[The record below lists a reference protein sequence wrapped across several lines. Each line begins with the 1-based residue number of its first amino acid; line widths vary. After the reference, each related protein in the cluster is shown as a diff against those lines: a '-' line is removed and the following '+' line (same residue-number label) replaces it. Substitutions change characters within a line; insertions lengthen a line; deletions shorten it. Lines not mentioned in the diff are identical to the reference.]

1 MQRHLIDYIR
11 RPDTIDEDAVSYLL
25 ALTQEHP
32 YFHVAR
38 ILLLQALYKM
48 HAPAYDE
55 TLRRTAI
62 LVPGREAIFRLTE
75 EPHYTHAEERK
86 RYDETSE
93 TSASRTVS
101 LIDNFLEAQTPAT
114 PVSHP
119 IDAAQD
125 YIGYLLQRESQ
136 EGRNRQEALP
146 MNGGGVVEDFL
157 ENNNSG
163 RIVLNDN
170 KVVEDFLE
178 NISDSRRIVLDDGKD
193 AEDQP
198 ENGPGRTT
206 PDEATGQ
213 PDKSEEAQ
221 TAKTPKKDVDNEILT
236 EIMAGIYIKQG
247 KYENAV
253 KIIRQLSLKYPK
265 KNRYFADQIRFLEKL
280 IINNK
285 HK

>member
-1 MQRHLIDYIR
+1 MPRHIIDYIR
-11 RPDTIDEDAVSYLL
+11 RPDTIDDSAIAQLQ
-25 ALTQEHP
+25 ALTKEHP

-38 ILLLQALYKM
+38 ILLLQGLYRK
-48 HAPAYDE
+48 HDPAYDE

-62 LVPGREAIFRLTE
+62 LVPSREAIFRLTE
-75 EPHYTHAEERK
+75 EPHYTQAEEHK
-86 RYDETSE
+86 RYDETADGSE
-93 TSASRTVS
+93 SRTVS
-101 LIDNFLEAQTPAT
+101 LIDNFLEAQTPTT

-136 EGRNRQEALP
+136 QGLQRQEALP

-157 ENNNSG
+157 EQEHG
-163 RIVLNDN
+163 RIVLDETKENEPEEEQP
-170 KVVEDFLE
+170 VEDETTQNDE
-178 NISDSRRIVLDDGKD
+178 N
-193 AEDQP
+193 
-198 ENGPGRTT
+198 
-206 PDEATGQ
+206 
-213 PDKSEEAQ
+213 
-221 TAKTPKKDVDNEILT
+221 NEILT

>member
-1 MQRHLIDYIR
+1 MRRHIIDYIR
-11 RPDTIDEDAVSYLL
+11 RPDIIDDDAINQLQT
-25 ALTQEHP
+25 LTQEYP

-38 ILLLQALYKM
+38 ILLLEALYKK

-55 TLRRTAI
+55 TLRRTAV
-62 LVPGREAIFRLTE
+62 LVPNREAIFRLTE

-86 RYDETSE
+86 RYDEATDS
-93 TSASRTVS
+93 SDSRTVS
-101 LIDNFLEAQTPAT
+101 LIDNFLDAQAPTT

-136 EGRNRQEALP
+136 QGQHRQEALP
-146 MNGGGVVEDFL
+146 LNGGGVVEDFL
-157 ENNNSG
+157 ENEPG
-163 RIVLNDN
+163 RIVLDN
-170 KVVEDFLE
+170 
-178 NISDSRRIVLDDGKD
+178 SD
-193 AEDQP
+193 E
-198 ENGPGRTT
+198 
-206 PDEATGQ
+206 
-213 PDKSEEAQ
+213 SEQEESQ
-221 TAKTPKKDVDNEILT
+221 TNESKKTEKAKDNEILT

>member
-11 RPDTIDEDAVSYLL
+11 RPDTIDDDAIAQLQTL
-25 ALTQEHP
+25 IQEHP

-38 ILLLQALYKM
+38 ILLLQALYKK
-48 HAPAYDE
+48 HAPTYDE

-62 LVPGREAIFRLTE
+62 LVPSREAIFRLTE

-86 RYDETSE
+86 RYEDADDS
-93 TSASRTVS
+93 SDSRTVS
-101 LIDNFLEAQTPAT
+101 LIDNFLETQTPTMNAG
-114 PVSHP
+114 HP

-136 EGRNRQEALP
+136 MGQKRQEALP

-157 ENNNSG
+157 ENEPG
-163 RIVLNDN
+163 RIVLEDN
-170 KVVEDFLE
+170 TE
-178 NISDSRRIVLDDGKD
+178 NEQEEVQTNDSRKPQNDG
-193 AEDQP
+193 
-198 ENGPGRTT
+198 N
-206 PDEATGQ
+206 
-213 PDKSEEAQ
+213 
-221 TAKTPKKDVDNEILT
+221 NEILT

>member
-1 MQRHLIDYIR
+1 MQRPLIDYIR
-11 RPDTIDEDAVSYLL
+11 RPDTLDDSAIVQLQTL
-25 ALTQEHP
+25 AREHP

-38 ILLLQALYKM
+38 ILLLQALYRK
-48 HAPAYDE
+48 HDSTYDE

-62 LVPGREAIFRLTE
+62 LVPNREAVFRLTE
-75 EPHYTHAEERK
+75 EPHYTHPEERK
-86 RYDETSE
+86 RYEEIEDS
-93 TSASRTVS
+93 SDSRTVS
-101 LIDNFLEAQTPAT
+101 LIDNFLEAQMPSI

-125 YIGYLLQRESQ
+125 YIGYLMQRETQ
-136 EGRNRQEALP
+136 QGGQRQEALP
-146 MNGGGVVEDFL
+146 MNGGGVVENFL
-157 ENNNSG
+157 EKEIG
-163 RIVLNDN
+163 
-170 KVVEDFLE
+170 
-178 NISDSRRIVLDDGKD
+178 RIVLDD
-193 AEDQP
+193 
-198 ENGPGRTT
+198 NGESVHEETETRNTQKPQ
-206 PDEATGQ
+206 DEA
-213 PDKSEEAQ
+213 E
-221 TAKTPKKDVDNEILT
+221 NEILT

>member
-1 MQRHLIDYIR
+1 MQRPLIDYIR
-11 RPDTIDEDAVSYLL
+11 RPDIIDDEAISQLQTL
-25 ALTQEHP
+25 IQEHP

-38 ILLLQALYKM
+38 ILLLQALYKK
-48 HAPAYDE
+48 HDPAYDE
-55 TLRRTAI
+55 TLRRTAV
-62 LVPGREAIFRLTE
+62 LVPCREAVFRLTE
-75 EPHYTHAEERK
+75 EPHYTHAEEHK
-86 RYDETSE
+86 RYDDAADS
-93 TSASRTVS
+93 SASRTVS
-101 LIDNFLEAQTPAT
+101 LIDNFLEAQTPVA
-114 PVSHP
+114 SAAHP

-136 EGRNRQEALP
+136 QGMQKHEPLP

-157 ENNNSG
+157 ENGSG
-163 RIVLNDN
+163 RIVLKETKAD
-170 KVVEDFLE
+170 L
-178 NISDSRRIVLDDGKD
+178 
-193 AEDQP
+193 P
-198 ENGPGRTT
+198 ENETEGTAHDDNSKTEQEEHRS
-206 PDEATGQ
+206 
-213 PDKSEEAQ
+213 SESIKAQ
-221 TAKTPKKDVDNEILT
+221 NDSENEILT

>member
-1 MQRHLIDYIR
+1 MQRHIIDYIR
-11 RPDTIDEDAVSYLL
+11 RPDTIDDDAIAQLQ

-32 YFHVAR
+32 YFHIAR
-38 ILLLQALYKM
+38 ILLLQALYKK
-48 HAPAYDE
+48 HDPAYDE

-62 LVPGREAIFRLTE
+62 LVPNREAIFRLTE
-75 EPHYTHAEERK
+75 EPHYTQAEEHK
-86 RYDETSE
+86 RYEETTDDSE
-93 TSASRTVS
+93 SRTVS
-101 LIDNFLEAQTPAT
+101 LIDNFLEAQTPVS

-125 YIGYLLQRESQ
+125 YIGYLLQQESRQ
-136 EGRNRQEALP
+136 GTQRQEALP

-157 ENNNSG
+157 ENEHG
-163 RIVLNDN
+163 
-170 KVVEDFLE
+170 
-178 NISDSRRIVLDDGKD
+178 RIVLDDNL
-193 AEDQP
+193 EDEHNESQSDDSNVH
-198 ENGPGRTT
+198 EN
-206 PDEATGQ
+206 DEN
-213 PDKSEEAQ
+213 
-221 TAKTPKKDVDNEILT
+221 NEILT

-253 KIIRQLSLKYPK
+253 KIIRQLSLKKKK

>member
-1 MQRHLIDYIR
+1 MQRNIIDYIR
-11 RPDTIDEDAVSYLL
+11 RPDTIDDDAIAQLQ
-25 ALTQEHP
+25 ALTKEHP

-38 ILLLQALYKM
+38 ILLMQALYRK
-48 HAPAYDE
+48 HAPTYDE
-55 TLRRTAI
+55 TLRSTAV
-62 LVPGREAIFRLTE
+62 LVPNREAIFRLTE
-75 EPHYTHAEERK
+75 EPHYTQAEERK
-86 RYDETSE
+86 RYEET
-93 TSASRTVS
+93 TDASGSLTVS
-101 LIDNFLEAQTPAT
+101 LIDNFLEAQKPVT

-136 EGRNRQEALP
+136 QGAQRPEALP

-157 ENNNSG
+157 ENEHG
-163 RIVLNDN
+163 RIVLEDNLESEQKDEQTNESPIAQND
-170 KVVEDFLE
+170 E
-178 NISDSRRIVLDDGKD
+178 
-193 AEDQP
+193 
-198 ENGPGRTT
+198 
-206 PDEATGQ
+206 TG
-213 PDKSEEAQ
+213 
-221 TAKTPKKDVDNEILT
+221 EILT

-280 IINNK
+280 ILNNK

>member
-1 MQRHLIDYIR
+1 MQRHIIDYIR
-11 RPDTIDEDAVSYLL
+11 RPDTIDDDAIAQLQ

-32 YFHVAR
+32 YFHIAR
-38 ILLLQALYKM
+38 ILLLQALYKK
-48 HAPAYDE
+48 HDPAYDE

-62 LVPGREAIFRLTE
+62 LVPNREAIFRLTE
-75 EPHYTHAEERK
+75 EPHYTQAE
-86 RYDETSE
+86 
-93 TSASRTVS
+93 SRTVS
-101 LIDNFLEAQTPAT
+101 LIDNFLEAQTPVS

-125 YIGYLLQRESQ
+125 YIGYLLQQESRQ
-136 EGRNRQEALP
+136 GTQRQEALP

-157 ENNNSG
+157 ENEHG
-163 RIVLNDN
+163 
-170 KVVEDFLE
+170 
-178 NISDSRRIVLDDGKD
+178 RIVLDDNL
-193 AEDQP
+193 EDEHNESQSDDSNVH
-198 ENGPGRTT
+198 EN
-206 PDEATGQ
+206 DEN
-213 PDKSEEAQ
+213 
-221 TAKTPKKDVDNEILT
+221 NEILT

>member
-1 MQRHLIDYIR
+1 MQRHIIDYIR
-11 RPDTIDEDAVSYLL
+11 RPDTIDDDAIAQLQ

-38 ILLLQALYKM
+38 ILLLQGLYRK
-48 HAPAYDE
+48 HAPTYDE
-55 TLRRTAI
+55 TLRNTAI
-62 LVPGREAIFRLTE
+62 LVPSREAIFHLTE
-75 EPHYTHAEERK
+75 EPHYTQAEEHK
-86 RYDETSE
+86 RYEETTDGE
-93 TSASRTVS
+93 SRTVS
-101 LIDNFLEAQTPAT
+101 LIDNFLEAQKPFT

-125 YIGYLLQRESQ
+125 YIGYLLQQESMQ
-136 EGRNRQEALP
+136 GGQRQEALP

-157 ENNNSG
+157 ENDHG
-163 RIVLNDN
+163 RIVLKDDIENEQNESQVDESETTQND
-170 KVVEDFLE
+170 E
-178 NISDSRRIVLDDGKD
+178 N
-193 AEDQP
+193 
-198 ENGPGRTT
+198 NG
-206 PDEATGQ
+206 
-213 PDKSEEAQ
+213 
-221 TAKTPKKDVDNEILT
+221 ILT

-280 IINNK
+280 ILNNK

>member
-1 MQRHLIDYIR
+1 MPRQIIDYIR
-11 RPDTIDEDAVSYLL
+11 RPETLDNEAISQLQT
-25 ALTQEHP
+25 LTQEHP

-48 HAPAYDE
+48 HSPAYDE

-62 LVPGREAIFRLTE
+62 LLPSREAIFRLTE
-75 EPHYTHAEERK
+75 EPRYTHAEERK
-86 RYDETSE
+86 RYDEEADS
-93 TSASRTVS
+93 SGSRTVN
-101 LIDNFLEAQTPAT
+101 LINDFLEAQTPES

-125 YIGYLLQRESQ
+125 YIGYLLQREREQ
-136 EGRNRQEALP
+136 GGQKQDVLP

-157 ENNNSG
+157 ESKPG
-163 RIVLNDN
+163 
-170 KVVEDFLE
+170 
-178 NISDSRRIVLDDGKD
+178 RIVLDDSNTSD
-193 AEDQP
+193 REETRTDEDIKPQ
-198 ENGPGRTT
+198 N
-206 PDEATGQ
+206 DE
-213 PDKSEEAQ
+213 E
-221 TAKTPKKDVDNEILT
+221 NEILT

>member
-11 RPDTIDEDAVSYLL
+11 RPDTIDDEAIEGLQ

-32 YFHVAR
+32 YFHTAR
-38 ILLLQALYKM
+38 ILLLQALYRK
-48 HAPAYDE
+48 HSPAYDE

-62 LVPGREAIFRLTE
+62 LVPAREAVFRLTE

-86 RYDETSE
+86 RYDEVGE
-93 TSASRTVS
+93 PAASRTAT
-101 LIDNFLEAQTPAT
+101 LIDSFLESQTPDMSIT
-114 PVSHP
+114 HP

-136 EGRNRQEALP
+136 QGQKEAEALP

-157 ENNNSG
+157 ENEPG
-163 RIVLNDN
+163 RIVLGSGTQEPPYEPTPIEEKKTQND
-170 KVVEDFLE
+170 D
-178 NISDSRRIVLDDGKD
+178 
-193 AEDQP
+193 
-198 ENGPGRTT
+198 
-206 PDEATGQ
+206 
-213 PDKSEEAQ
+213 
-221 TAKTPKKDVDNEILT
+221 DNEILT

>member
-1 MQRHLIDYIR
+1 MQRHVIDYIR
-11 RPDTIDEDAVSYLL
+11 RPDTIDNDAISQLQT
-25 ALTQEHP
+25 LTQEYP

-38 ILLLQALYKM
+38 ILLLEALYKK
-48 HAPAYDE
+48 HDPAYDE

-62 LVPGREAIFRLTE
+62 LVPSRDAVFRLTE

-86 RYDETSE
+86 RYEETADSSE
-93 TSASRTVS
+93 SRTVS
-101 LIDNFLEAQTPAT
+101 LIDNFLETQTLAT
-114 PVSHP
+114 PVNHP

-125 YIGYLLQRESQ
+125 YIGYLLNRESQ
-136 EGRNRQEALP
+136 QGGQRPDALP

-157 ENNNSG
+157 ENKHG
-163 RIVLNDN
+163 KIVLEEND
-170 KVVEDFLE
+170 EDE
-178 NISDSRRIVLDDGKD
+178 QEKSPTGESKKPQN
-193 AEDQP
+193 
-198 ENGPGRTT
+198 
-206 PDEATGQ
+206 DE
-213 PDKSEEAQ
+213 
-221 TAKTPKKDVDNEILT
+221 DNEILT

>member
-1 MQRHLIDYIR
+1 MRRHIIDYIR
-11 RPDTIDEDAVSYLL
+11 RPDIIDDDAINQLQT
-25 ALTQEHP
+25 LTQEYP

-38 ILLLQALYKM
+38 ILLLEALYKK

-55 TLRRTAI
+55 TLRRTAV
-62 LVPGREAIFRLTE
+62 LVPNREAIFRLTE

-86 RYDETSE
+86 RYDEAADS
-93 TSASRTVS
+93 SDSRTVS
-101 LIDNFLEAQTPAT
+101 LIDNFLDAQAPTT

-136 EGRNRQEALP
+136 QGQHRQEALP
-146 MNGGGVVEDFL
+146 LNGGGVVEDFL
-157 ENNNSG
+157 ENEPG
-163 RIVLNDN
+163 RIVLDN
-170 KVVEDFLE
+170 
-178 NISDSRRIVLDDGKD
+178 SD
-193 AEDQP
+193 E
-198 ENGPGRTT
+198 
-206 PDEATGQ
+206 
-213 PDKSEEAQ
+213 SEQEESQ
-221 TAKTPKKDVDNEILT
+221 TNESKKTEKAKDNEILT

>member
-11 RPDTIDEDAVSYLL
+11 RPDTIDEDAVSHLL

-38 ILLLQALYKM
+38 ILLLEALYKM
-48 HAPAYDE
+48 HAPTYDE

-86 RYDETSE
+86 RYDETDDP
-93 TSASRTVS
+93 SASRTVS

-114 PVSHP
+114 PVNHP

-136 EGRNRQEALP
+136 EGHTRQEALP

-157 ENNNSG
+157 ENEPG
-163 RIVLNDN
+163 RIIL
-170 KVVEDFLE
+170 
-178 NISDSRRIVLDDGKD
+178 
-193 AEDQP
+193 
-198 ENGPGRTT
+198 
-206 PDEATGQ
+206 DEAAKQ
-213 PDKSEEAQ
+213 PAEREEPQ
-221 TAKTPKKDVDNEILT
+221 TEKKPQKGEENEILT

>member
-11 RPDTIDEDAVSYLL
+11 RPDTIDEDAVSHLL

-86 RYDETSE
+86 RYDEASE
-93 TSASRTVS
+93 QPSASRTVS
-101 LIDNFLEAQTPAT
+101 LIDNFLEAQTPAL

-136 EGRNRQEALP
+136 EGRGRQEALP

-157 ENNNSG
+157 ENNSN
-163 RIVLNDN
+163 
-170 KVVEDFLE
+170 
-178 NISDSRRIVLDDGKD
+178 SRRIVLDDNKD
-193 AEDQP
+193 AANFPEDEP
-198 ENGPGRTT
+198 ERTT
-206 PDEATGQ
+206 PDEVDGQ
-213 PDKSEEAQ
+213 PAESDEPQ
-221 TAKTPKKDVDNEILT
+221 TAKTPKKDANNEILT

>member
-1 MQRHLIDYIR
+1 MQRHIIDYIR
-11 RPDTIDEDAVSYLL
+11 RPDTIDDDAIAQLQ

-38 ILLLQALYKM
+38 ILLLQGLYRK
-48 HAPAYDE
+48 HAPTYDE

-62 LVPGREAIFRLTE
+62 LVPSREAIFHLTE
-75 EPHYTHAEERK
+75 EPHYTQTEEHR
-86 RYDETSE
+86 RYEEATDASE
-93 TSASRTVS
+93 SRTVS
-101 LIDNFLEAQTPAT
+101 LIDNFLEAQKPAS

-125 YIGYLLQRESQ
+125 YIGYLLQKESLQ
-136 EGRNRQEALP
+136 GGQRQEALP

-157 ENNNSG
+157 ENEHG
-163 RIVLNDN
+163 RIVLKDDIENEQEESQVDESEKTQNDGN
-170 KVVEDFLE
+170 
-178 NISDSRRIVLDDGKD
+178 
-193 AEDQP
+193 
-198 ENGPGRTT
+198 
-206 PDEATGQ
+206 
-213 PDKSEEAQ
+213 
-221 TAKTPKKDVDNEILT
+221 NEILT

-280 IINNK
+280 ILNNK

>member
-11 RPDTIDEDAVSYLL
+11 RPDTIDEDAVSHLL

-38 ILLLQALYKM
+38 ILLLEALYKM
-48 HAPAYDE
+48 HAPTYDE

-86 RYDETSE
+86 RYDETDE

-114 PVSHP
+114 PVNHP

-136 EGRNRQEALP
+136 EGHTRQEALP

-157 ENNNSG
+157 ENEPG
-163 RIVLNDN
+163 RIIL
-170 KVVEDFLE
+170 
-178 NISDSRRIVLDDGKD
+178 
-193 AEDQP
+193 
-198 ENGPGRTT
+198 
-206 PDEATGQ
+206 DEAAKQ
-213 PDKSEEAQ
+213 PAEREEPQ
-221 TAKTPKKDVDNEILT
+221 TEKKPQKGEENEILT
-236 EIMAGIYIKQG
+236 EIMASIYIKQG

>member
-11 RPDTIDEDAVSYLL
+11 RPDTIDDEAIVQLQ

-32 YFHVAR
+32 YYHSAR
-38 ILLLQALYKM
+38 ILLLQALYKR
-48 HAPAYDE
+48 HSPNYDE

-62 LVPGREAIFRLTE
+62 LVPNREAIFRLTE

-86 RYDETSE
+86 RYDEGIE
-93 TSASRTVS
+93 TTDSRTVS
-101 LIDNFLEAQTPAT
+101 LIDDFLEAQIPAT
-114 PVSHP
+114 PVTHP

-125 YIGYLLQRESQ
+125 YIGYLLQRESILGEQ
-136 EGRNRQEALP
+136 EEESLP

-157 ENNNSG
+157 ESETG
-163 RIVLNDN
+163 RIVLTDN
-170 KVVEDFLE
+170 EDNESDQEKRSANEKPELE
-178 NISDSRRIVLDDGKD
+178 
-193 AEDQP
+193 
-198 ENGPGRTT
+198 
-206 PDEATGQ
+206 
-213 PDKSEEAQ
+213 SEGN
-221 TAKTPKKDVDNEILT
+221 NEILT

>member
-11 RPDTIDEDAVSYLL
+11 RPDTIDDDAISQLQR
-25 ALTQEHP
+25 LTKEHP

-38 ILLLQALYKM
+38 ILLLQALYKK
-48 HAPAYDE
+48 HDPAYDE

-62 LVPGREAIFRLTE
+62 LVPSREAIFRLTE
-75 EPHYTHAEERK
+75 EPHYTQVEERK
-86 RYDETSE
+86 RYDEANEAST
-93 TSASRTVS
+93 SRTVS
-101 LIDNFLEAQTPAT
+101 LIENFLETQMPTK
-114 PVSHP
+114 PVNHP

-125 YIGYLLQRESQ
+125 YIGYLLQQESLR
-136 EGRNRQEALP
+136 GGKRQEALP

-157 ENNNSG
+157 ENETG
-163 RIVLNDN
+163 
-170 KVVEDFLE
+170 
-178 NISDSRRIVLDDGKD
+178 RIVLDDNDEFEESHTDTSKNTQND
-193 AEDQP
+193 
-198 ENGPGRTT
+198 EN
-206 PDEATGQ
+206 
-213 PDKSEEAQ
+213 
-221 TAKTPKKDVDNEILT
+221 NEILT

-280 IINNK
+280 ILNNK

>member
-1 MQRHLIDYIR
+1 MQQHIIDYIR
-11 RPDTIDEDAVSYLL
+11 RPDTIDDDAIAQLQAL
-25 ALTQEHP
+25 AQEYP
-32 YFHVAR
+32 YFQVAR
-38 ILLLQALYKM
+38 ILLLQALYRK
-48 HAPAYDE
+48 HDPAYDE

-62 LVPGREAIFRLTE
+62 LVPSREAIFHLTE
-75 EPHYTHAEERK
+75 EPHYTQAEEHK
-86 RYDETSE
+86 RYEETADTSE
-93 TSASRTVS
+93 SRTVN
-101 LIDNFLEAQTPAT
+101 LIDSFLGTQTPIT
-114 PVSHP
+114 PVTHP

-136 EGRNRQEALP
+136 QGAERQEALP

-157 ENNNSG
+157 EKGTG

-170 KVVEDFLE
+170 LE
-178 NISDSRRIVLDDGKD
+178 N
-193 AEDQP
+193 EQ
-198 ENGPGRTT
+198 E
-206 PDEATGQ
+206 EE
-213 PDKSEEAQ
+213 SEEESQ
-221 TAKTPKKDVDNEILT
+221 KSQNDENNEILT

>member
-1 MQRHLIDYIR
+1 MQRHIIDYIR
-11 RPDTIDEDAVSYLL
+11 RPDTIDDDAIAQLQ
-25 ALTQEHP
+25 ALTKEHP

-38 ILLLQALYKM
+38 ILLLQALYKK

-62 LVPGREAIFRLTE
+62 LVPSREAIFRLTE
-75 EPHYTHAEERK
+75 EPHYTRAEEHR
-86 RYDETSE
+86 RYDEADE
-93 TSASRTVS
+93 TSSSRTVS
-101 LIDNFLEAQTPAT
+101 LIDNFLEAQTPTT
-114 PVSHP
+114 PASHP

-125 YIGYLLQRESQ
+125 YIGYLLQRESE
-136 EGRNRQEALP
+136 EGGQRQEALP

-157 ENNNSG
+157 EKEPG
-163 RIVLNDN
+163 RIVLNDDIEN
-170 KVVEDFLE
+170 EQEEDVTDEGKTQQNDE
-178 NISDSRRIVLDDGKD
+178 N
-193 AEDQP
+193 
-198 ENGPGRTT
+198 
-206 PDEATGQ
+206 
-213 PDKSEEAQ
+213 
-221 TAKTPKKDVDNEILT
+221 NEILT

>member
-11 RPDTIDEDAVSYLL
+11 RPDTIDEDAVSHLL

-38 ILLLQALYKM
+38 ILLLEALYKM
-48 HAPAYDE
+48 HAPTYDE

-86 RYDETSE
+86 RYDETDDP
-93 TSASRTVS
+93 SASRTVS

-114 PVSHP
+114 PVNHP

-136 EGRNRQEALP
+136 EGHTRQEALP

-163 RIVLNDN
+163 RIALNDN

-178 NISDSRRIVLDDGKD
+178 N
-193 AEDQP
+193 E
-198 ENGPGRTT
+198 PGRIIL
-206 PDEATGQ
+206 DEAAKQ
-213 PDKSEEAQ
+213 PAEREEPQ
-221 TAKTPKKDVDNEILT
+221 TEKKPQKGEENEILT

>member
-1 MQRHLIDYIR
+1 MQRHIIDYIR
-11 RPDTIDEDAVSYLL
+11 RPDTIDDDAIAQLQ

-32 YFHVAR
+32 YFHAAR
-38 ILLLQALYKM
+38 ILLLQALYKK
-48 HAPAYDE
+48 HDPAYDE

-62 LVPGREAIFRLTE
+62 LVPSREAIFRLTE
-75 EPHYTHAEERK
+75 EPHYTNVEERR
-86 RYDETSE
+86 RYDEGE
-93 TSASRTVS
+93 DASASRTES
-101 LIDNFLEAQTPAT
+101 LIDNFLEAQTPAM
-114 PVSHP
+114 PASHP

-125 YIGYLLQRESQ
+125 YIGYLLQREAQ
-136 EGRNRQEALP
+136 QGTQRPEALP

-157 ENNNSG
+157 EKEHG
-163 RIVLNDN
+163 RIVLNDDIEN
-170 KVVEDFLE
+170 EQEEDETDEVKIQQNDE
-178 NISDSRRIVLDDGKD
+178 N
-193 AEDQP
+193 
-198 ENGPGRTT
+198 
-206 PDEATGQ
+206 
-213 PDKSEEAQ
+213 
-221 TAKTPKKDVDNEILT
+221 NEILT

>member
-1 MQRHLIDYIR
+1 MQRPLIDYIR
-11 RPDTIDEDAVSYLL
+11 RPDTLDDNAIAQLQT
-25 ALTQEHP
+25 LTREHP

-38 ILLLQALYKM
+38 ILLLQALYRK
-48 HAPAYDE
+48 HDPAYDD

-62 LVPGREAIFRLTE
+62 LVPNREAVFRLTE

-86 RYDETSE
+86 RYEETEDS
-93 TSASRTVS
+93 SDSRTVS
-101 LIDNFLEAQTPAT
+101 LIDNFLEAQTPST

-125 YIGYLLQRESQ
+125 YIGYLLQRENQ
-136 EGRNRQEALP
+136 QGGQRQEALP
-146 MNGGGVVEDFL
+146 MNGGGVVENFL
-157 ENNNSG
+157 ENETG
-163 RIVLNDN
+163 
-170 KVVEDFLE
+170 
-178 NISDSRRIVLDDGKD
+178 RIVLDDNS
-193 AEDQP
+193 
-198 ENGPGRTT
+198 ENGHEGSQASSSQKPQ
-206 PDEATGQ
+206 DEV
-213 PDKSEEAQ
+213 E
-221 TAKTPKKDVDNEILT
+221 NEILT

-280 IINNK
+280 ILNNK